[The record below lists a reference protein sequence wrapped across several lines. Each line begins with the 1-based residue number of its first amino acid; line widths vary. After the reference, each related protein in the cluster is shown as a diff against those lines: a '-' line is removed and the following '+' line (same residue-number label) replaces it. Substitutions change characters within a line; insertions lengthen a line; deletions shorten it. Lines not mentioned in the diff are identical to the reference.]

1 MKEQRGRAYIFYPA
15 GFLFSTFDD
24 LLHENHAIDNIPGMT
39 EFILKSFQ
47 FKPFLF
53 EKSQN
58 TLHQIKKEMKQTR
71 KKETKETLFIGI
83 HNRRTDH
90 LSLQREGGWVPLE
103 AGYFL
108 EAMETYRAWFP
119 GQNLVFL
126 YISDDPQWARQKILP
141 RIKTKGKEH

>member
-1 MKEQRGRAYIFYPA
+1 
-15 GFLFSTFDD
+15 
-24 LLHENHAIDNIPGMT
+24 
-39 EFILKSFQ
+39 
-47 FKPFLF
+47 
-53 EKSQN
+53 
-58 TLHQIKKEMKQTR
+58 MKQKKR
-71 KKETKETLFIGI
+71 KKETQETLFIGI

-108 EAMETYRAWFP
+108 EAMELYRSWFR
-119 GQNLVFL
+119 GHSLVFL